1 AISTLNSAACEEY
14 SNIIEI
20 IVTPPLVGG
29 TINPSSESICSGDTP
44 STLSVTG
51 GSTGFA
57 ITYQWQN
64 STDGVVYSDIL
75 GATAQTFAPPVLN
88 QTTYYKRL
96 VYSLGGGPPASC
108 NEESSVSII
117 NIIDLDPGAIDPSI
131 ELDYCYGATPP
142 TLTSSLTAGVPEDG
156 SNSVGVISYQWQM
169 STNNT
174 MWSDIASATQNYYNP
189 PSLIETTWYRRV
201 AISTDGANSCDSPT
215 ASVRIG
221 ILPELNAGAVLSD
234 QDICTIIT
242 PADLPNPIVI
252 DSAESLSA
260 SVSYQWQISSDRANW
275 TDILN
280 QQAGTLN
287 FTVGGDGVVGTA
299 DDDSWLP
306 TAPASYYRAIITYVG
321 DPQPVDREQT
331 KILLSNR
338 LVAMTADD
346 YSIAINGNQYTV
358 TTTAA
363 STIDSVGTSLA
374 NVISN
379 NDSLVNATYNEDS
392 NIITITPLTAGNY
405 NVASTTA
412 GTGPTIAVLEPL
424 ADSTINMKI
433 LVSGNNGTRSPN
445 PNVASCQAY
454 SNVVEIT
461 VSVPPIL
468 TQTDGPAQRQDLCE
482 NDAITP
488 ITFKFGGSTT
498 SIEIRNL
505 DAGLTPFVNGPGTVT
520 AIAGPPS
527 GWWSISG
534 ATSSTFTISGNIQDS
549 SVFTIVT
556 ILDPASNCSEVQE
569 TYSIIV
575 TPNAVQPNFIRMDV
589 NQPGYEVLSSAMS
602 SDPAITALT
611 PTRWYNNTVCQDR
624 LPAPTTSSTNFF
636 TCYIDNAFNQ
646 QTNVY
651 EWEVSPPGAGN
662 MVDNNYQQITIGVNE
677 ISALVN
683 GETYTVTITTASGT
697 ITAYQTTSST
707 ATQTADLIGL
717 DLANKIAADAEVT
730 AIYNN
735 VNNQIIIEALATN
748 TAFTASAAPLT
759 TGQSIQLGTPFISQN
774 TRSGTMDWDPAFF
787 GRATISVRALGCG
800 NNYSNWTSVEI
811 DVIPQNVPANAI
823 VDLNPPIALDV
834 DVCSGGTT
842 GPIPDCQID
851 VFTLPTQFFSD
862 SDNPLAIND
871 YASLEWRI
879 INEAPGTGATVAVPG
894 TIAQATGIIT
904 WNIGW
909 FGAFDLQVRPTSC
922 DGVIG
927 NWVSTTINIG
937 PINDTPAI
945 ILRTA
950 LPECPIPASGFQTT
964 LFSDQVVNWYVN
976 SSVGLTN
983 TTSFVNT
990 NTLQLTPEANNDLI
1004 LDFEPGYWG
1013 NVIITAE
1020 PASCPGTSVTYI
1032 IQVPEPPELTLTSA
1046 INSNFQV
1053 GSTSVCLETAITT
1066 ITYDVSGAADAVS
1079 VTGLPVGVIGSLEIM
1094 PQSTVLSFSDSG
1106 TPFTANQI
1114 YSININNATYSFTTN
1129 GATNTFDFV
1138 GTGLQNVINSGTS
1151 DFVASYVSPNLSI
1164 DVSGSGRRGDSYIIA
1179 SSTPVG
1185 NSVSIA
1191 APLVTVLQ
1199 KILTISGSPIASVT
1213 PGVFNYTV
1221 TTRAPAADC
1230 AVASA
1235 TGSIEVEA
1243 PATISI
1249 TNGTADNNGTPICNG
1264 TSFGS
1269 GSASLI
1275 TFQLQNA
1282 TLLTVNP
1289 LTPLPNGLALAL
1301 SASGTFNEYEI
1312 IGLVNEPVVVPTTF
1326 TVNLNSSGAICADAS
1341 IQVIIQVD
1349 PSPVIVPRDINLV
1362 NQTECSGSAIDP
1374 IIFEVFN
1381 SQAFS
1386 TALVSS
1392 TLPNGVTGQLYQQ
1405 AQLSQFQ
1412 VDFSVT
1418 AADVTFVNETF
1429 TFNIN
1434 NTVYTYVT
1442 QAPLASLTNN
1452 QLAAELNTFLTAQ
1465 LPAADFSVIYTT
1477 GSNIIQIQ
1485 AVNPGIA
1492 FDIISSDNSTF
1503 LDISSTTVVNPPA
1516 YFEIS
1521 GTPSVTLTIPTDYDY
1536 TIQTTGISCSG
1547 SSVVTG
1553 TITVNPNS
1561 AVYVSGDI
1569 NPSICDNETIT
1580 DIVYLAN
1587 GATAVAVVTPTTP
1600 SWVIASFNALTNE
1613 VTISTPNPPTQNVTV
1628 TTVYTYQF
1636 NLIGS
1641 AFGCTTSP
1649 VAIQGTITISP
1660 IDGIAHIITSGLETQ
1675 DICVADNPFTITPIE
1690 YQLSGGATGATV
1702 TGLPP
1707 GITAFVNTISNTL
1720 LISGTATAIP
1730 SPTFTYNYQVV
1741 TTPANCSSASAVGAI
1756 TVFSQPELT
1765 LVSTPTSD
1773 NQVGIYSVC
1782 DQTPIETIIY
1792 EFSPVPNTQAVF
1804 TWTGSNSFNYFGS
1817 GISAQ
1822 DSGTTQFVIQGTPT
1836 TGVTQTTIYTYQIQ
1850 TVGSLCS
1857 PQVLLTGSIEINPI
1871 DSIVHIPSSGAEN
1884 QSVCVSDQNNPS
1896 TALADNYVAIEYQL
1910 VGGATGVDVVGL
1922 PLGLGYSI
1930 TSSNTV
1936 LISGAVNANAT
1947 PTLYNYIITTNG
1959 SCTNATANG
1968 SIDVLALPTL
1978 TLLSSATSVDQTRTD
1993 AICDATPIETIIYEM
2008 GGGATRLDFSWIGSN
2023 TLDFSG
2029 LTRTVSGTQ
2038 YIISGTPT
2046 TGVTETTTY
2055 SYEITTGDSGCAPEI
2070 VLSGSIEIKPNQII
2084 TLISSPTTN
2093 DQIICVNDAV
2103 NSGSLFT
2110 SNFTS
2115 IEYQLGGAATGASV
2129 IGLPDGIGY
2138 SITPSNTILISG
2150 TAAPSA
2156 TSLASPTIIY
2166 TYTINTSGD
2175 CDATQVQGTIE
2186 VHSLPVLSLTS
2197 TSSTANQVGMIN
2209 SVCINTPIDEINYRF
2224 EGGATG
2230 VQFSWTSP
2238 GPLTGVTATNSGT
2251 NGFRI
2256 FGSPSVNI
2264 AVPTVYEYQI
2274 VTTGSECSPEITL
2287 TGSIEVKPA
2296 DLLVLTSA
2304 AGTDNQDICVGGLP
2318 ASNSLTDI
2326 VYELRNG
2333 AQSASVTGLPPGVG
2347 FSINASGTLT
2357 ISGTAQASAS
2367 LSSSTISPFIYTI
2380 TTIGC
2385 SPFVMNG
2392 TINVIPKP
2400 EITLVAGTEYQ
2411 EPVCNNT
2418 PIIPVNYVFNPAAG
2432 SVPTVTWPD
2441 GQPSGISGSFSTF
2454 GGSLSPNMISIQGT
2468 PNVAIL
2474 STTVY
2479 RYVITYSGTCD
2490 PDVVVSGSFGVIP
2503 TPVIDSTYII
2513 ANDVT
2518 NVSCFEGTDGSIII
2532 PDDTVAQFEDRI
2544 SGGLLSQRQIDEI
2557 TLTGTTAIGDIIEI
2571 SFGGKTYSY
2580 TVRADI
2586 YLNPAPEDFQT
2597 ISNEL
2602 TDIINNAVS
2611 PNESSAAAV
2620 PFGSPTQGRIRLTAD
2635 VGGIALNTSVNV
2647 VQTANISNTITTTQI
2662 NRALNYSYS
2671 WTGPNSFTSSNLSI
2685 SNLSA
2690 GDYFLTVDLNG
2701 CAETSAAITVAEP
2714 PELIIDINACG
2725 GATGSFEASITG
2737 GTPPYTLILEDD
2749 NGIQIGPPVV
2759 SNGGQIYTGLAVG
2772 DDYVLE
2778 VTDAT
2783 CNLAVRE
2790 AIEIPTQLFFSHW
2803 DLNDGVTDS
2812 YCTTSGNGSIEL
2824 TRSIGGAFESAFS
2837 GGSNV
2842 FSYVWTSSS
2851 SSATIGVTP
2860 NVYDLQPDIYTVT
2873 VTDLVLGC
2881 SEIKSFTVGGYPEL
2895 ELEGLLIGGLQV
2907 NITGVSSST
2916 ADYVYYLTCND
2927 DNDAAFTLN
2936 ATGGNN
2942 NYTIT
2947 STVPVGSSVSNIGG
2961 SIVIQD
2967 GLPGL
2972 YTFTVQDVGPNGLV
2986 CDNTKTV
2993 QVFNPEALYV
3003 VEMVDLRIDPIC
3015 SGEFGYLEFNVLG
3028 GDANRGPYTI
3038 TLNGGQLVGS
3048 SLSAGDRRVIF
3059 SDIDTSMVSEIEP
3072 LVEIE
3077 DAFGCST
3084 TASLAS
3090 SITFNIT
3097 QSFEFEAQV
3106 TDIDCSIPSPGS
3118 VVFNEIGPDTFT
3130 SSENIQIR
3138 VYRSS
3143 ILINIYKAWG
3153 TDPNTSVE
3161 FQLDQ
3166 PGLYSYDITDS
3177 NSCVLISG
3185 GEFEIVVVGNPN
3197 PLDIASIDVT
3207 QVGCENDVS
3216 IIALDVVNIQ
3226 PPLTINWFQYKST
3239 TISTPTG
3246 TGTSTTSTNVTVIA
3260 WLPIS
3265 SLDGNATVSNL
3276 DEGIYRAEVS
3286 DGRSENCGG
3295 TLVTN
3300 SIILQESSI
3309 QITNFRTIENNP
3321 ALCDNYGTSFTSD
3334 VLFSISENLSR
3345 NLGSNSFNITLLSE
3359 SGTVI
3364 SNPAAWDL
3372 DSNGILDPKPQ
3383 GYVYRYPSLQAD
3395 RYTLIVEESIPASST
3410 LTACSEV
3417 FFFEIQ
3423 DYLPI
3428 SYAGQTIFE
3437 TDICTGRVDLIEGL
3451 ASGGV
3456 PFIINGLPTYQF
3468 EWTYTPDDPTERPA
3482 KFFGET
3488 IQNALPGSYCV
3499 KITDSNGCFYDS
3511 CDTSSGGQPLEIL
3524 VEDVVLP
3531 FTISPNLTDRDD
3543 PTLLVKSLSP
3553 DCESGGQDGRIGV
3566 ELSGGLLPYEITWFI
3581 EDPTAVVS
3589 GTSGSSV
3596 YIPVPDSTNRTS
3608 LDGLVPGNYRM
3619 VITSINPRGAACA
3632 AVGDFLQND
3641 YLYYEEIIQ
3650 VSPNRELYIIEGPFV
3665 DEDLCSGLQGRII
3678 VDVFDN
3684 NNGNLSFYY
3693 NDILIPSADVV
3704 RINDRSWS
3712 VAIVNAIDSADFK
3725 IVNEEGCWISSEI
3738 SRGIGVPNFEYTSP
3752 NFEISSSILARE
3764 EVTFLNTSTDPFVTS
3779 EWIFGD
3785 NSAPVIAQSSTS
3797 SVTPIR
3803 HAYGVS
3809 GTYFATLRIYNSIGC
3824 SEEETQPIVVGR
3836 GYNIMVPNVFT
3847 PNNDLINDNFRP
3859 LFSGFNNMTFTV
3871 YDYRGNV
3878 IYNEFVE
3885 ELDLTNL
3892 QGISVTGWDGTLA
3905 PYSPY
3910 YIFTASGILLD
3921 GETVVEKSGTFILI
3935 N

>member
-1 AISTLNSAACEEY
+1 
-14 SNIIEI
+14 
-20 IVTPPLVGG
+20 
-29 TINPSSESICSGDTP
+29 
-44 STLSVTG
+44 
-51 GSTGFA
+51 
-57 ITYQWQN
+57 
-64 STDGVVYSDIL
+64 
-75 GATAQTFAPPVLN
+75 
-88 QTTYYKRL
+88 
-96 VYSLGGGPPASC
+96 
-108 NEESSVSII
+108 
-117 NIIDLDPGAIDPSI
+117 
-131 ELDYCYGATPP
+131 
-142 TLTSSLTAGVPEDG
+142 
-156 SNSVGVISYQWQM
+156 M
-169 STNNT
+169 
-174 MWSDIASATQNYYNP
+174 
-189 PSLIETTWYRRV
+189 
-201 AISTDGANSCDSPT
+201 
-215 ASVRIG
+215 
-221 ILPELNAGAVLSD
+221 
-234 QDICTIIT
+234 
-242 PADLPNPIVI
+242 
-252 DSAESLSA
+252 
-260 SVSYQWQISSDRANW
+260 
-275 TDILN
+275 
-280 QQAGTLN
+280 
-287 FTVGGDGVVGTA
+287 
-299 DDDSWLP
+299 
-306 TAPASYYRAIITYVG
+306 
-321 DPQPVDREQT
+321 
-331 KILLSNR
+331 
-338 LVAMTADD
+338 
-346 YSIAINGNQYTV
+346 
-358 TTTAA
+358 
-363 STIDSVGTSLA
+363 
-374 NVISN
+374 
-379 NDSLVNATYNEDS
+379 
-392 NIITITPLTAGNY
+392 
-405 NVASTTA
+405 
-412 GTGPTIAVLEPL
+412 
-424 ADSTINMKI
+424 
-433 LVSGNNGTRSPN
+433 
-445 PNVASCQAY
+445 
-454 SNVVEIT
+454 
-461 VSVPPIL
+461 
-468 TQTDGPAQRQDLCE
+468 
-482 NDAITP
+482 
-488 ITFKFGGSTT
+488 
-498 SIEIRNL
+498 
-505 DAGLTPFVNGPGTVT
+505 
-520 AIAGPPS
+520 
-527 GWWSISG
+527 
-534 ATSSTFTISGNIQDS
+534 
-549 SVFTIVT
+549 
-556 ILDPASNCSEVQE
+556 
-569 TYSIIV
+569 
-575 TPNAVQPNFIRMDV
+575 
-589 NQPGYEVLSSAMS
+589 
-602 SDPAITALT
+602 
-611 PTRWYNNTVCQDR
+611 
-624 LPAPTTSSTNFF
+624 
-636 TCYIDNAFNQ
+636 
-646 QTNVY
+646 
-651 EWEVSPPGAGN
+651 
-662 MVDNNYQQITIGVNE
+662 
-677 ISALVN
+677 
-683 GETYTVTITTASGT
+683 
-697 ITAYQTTSST
+697 
-707 ATQTADLIGL
+707 
-717 DLANKIAADAEVT
+717 
-730 AIYNN
+730 
-735 VNNQIIIEALATN
+735 
-748 TAFTASAAPLT
+748 
-759 TGQSIQLGTPFISQN
+759 
-774 TRSGTMDWDPAFF
+774 
-787 GRATISVRALGCG
+787 
-800 NNYSNWTSVEI
+800 
-811 DVIPQNVPANAI
+811 
-823 VDLNPPIALDV
+823 
-834 DVCSGGTT
+834 
-842 GPIPDCQID
+842 
-851 VFTLPTQFFSD
+851 
-862 SDNPLAIND
+862 
-871 YASLEWRI
+871 
-879 INEAPGTGATVAVPG
+879 
-894 TIAQATGIIT
+894 
-904 WNIGW
+904 
-909 FGAFDLQVRPTSC
+909 
-922 DGVIG
+922 
-927 NWVSTTINIG
+927 
-937 PINDTPAI
+937 
-945 ILRTA
+945 
-950 LPECPIPASGFQTT
+950 
-964 LFSDQVVNWYVN
+964 
-976 SSVGLTN
+976 
-983 TTSFVNT
+983 
-990 NTLQLTPEANNDLI
+990 
-1004 LDFEPGYWG
+1004 
-1013 NVIITAE
+1013 
-1020 PASCPGTSVTYI
+1020 
-1032 IQVPEPPELTLTSA
+1032 
-1046 INSNFQV
+1046 
-1053 GSTSVCLETAITT
+1053 
-1066 ITYDVSGAADAVS
+1066 
-1079 VTGLPVGVIGSLEIM
+1079 
-1094 PQSTVLSFSDSG
+1094 
-1106 TPFTANQI
+1106 
-1114 YSININNATYSFTTN
+1114 
-1129 GATNTFDFV
+1129 
-1138 GTGLQNVINSGTS
+1138 
-1151 DFVASYVSPNLSI
+1151 
-1164 DVSGSGRRGDSYIIA
+1164 
-1179 SSTPVG
+1179 
-1185 NSVSIA
+1185 
-1191 APLVTVLQ
+1191 
-1199 KILTISGSPIASVT
+1199 
-1213 PGVFNYTV
+1213 
-1221 TTRAPAADC
+1221 
-1230 AVASA
+1230 
-1235 TGSIEVEA
+1235 
-1243 PATISI
+1243 
-1249 TNGTADNNGTPICNG
+1249 
-1264 TSFGS
+1264 
-1269 GSASLI
+1269 
-1275 TFQLQNA
+1275 
-1282 TLLTVNP
+1282 
-1289 LTPLPNGLALAL
+1289 
-1301 SASGTFNEYEI
+1301 
-1312 IGLVNEPVVVPTTF
+1312 
-1326 TVNLNSSGAICADAS
+1326 
-1341 IQVIIQVD
+1341 
-1349 PSPVIVPRDINLV
+1349 
-1362 NQTECSGSAIDP
+1362 
-1374 IIFEVFN
+1374 
-1381 SQAFS
+1381 
-1386 TALVSS
+1386 
-1392 TLPNGVTGQLYQQ
+1392 
-1405 AQLSQFQ
+1405 
-1412 VDFSVT
+1412 
-1418 AADVTFVNETF
+1418 
-1429 TFNIN
+1429 
-1434 NTVYTYVT
+1434 
-1442 QAPLASLTNN
+1442 
-1452 QLAAELNTFLTAQ
+1452 
-1465 LPAADFSVIYTT
+1465 
-1477 GSNIIQIQ
+1477 
-1485 AVNPGIA
+1485 
-1492 FDIISSDNSTF
+1492 
-1503 LDISSTTVVNPPA
+1503 VNPPA

-1587 GATAVAVVTPTTP
+1587 GAAAVAVVTPTTP

-1804 TWTGSNSFNYFGS
+1804 TWTGSNSLNGL
-1817 GISAQ
+1817 GVTASA
-1822 DSGTTQFVIQGTPT
+1822 SGTNQFVIQGTPT

-2418 PIIPVNYVFNPAAG
+2418 PIIPVDYVFNPAAG

-2620 PFGSPTQGRIRLTAD
+2620 PFGSPTQGGIRLTAD

-2701 CAETSAAITVAEP
+2701 CADTSAAITVAEP

-2749 NGIQIGPPVV
+2749 NGIQIGPAVV

-2790 AIEIPTQLFFSHW
+2790 AIEIPTQLLFSHW

-2860 NVYDLQPDIYTVT
+2860 NIYDLQPDIYTVT

-2907 NITGVSSST
+2907 NTTGVSSST

-3143 ILINIYKAWG
+3143 VLINIYKAWG

-3260 WLPIS
+3260 WVPIS